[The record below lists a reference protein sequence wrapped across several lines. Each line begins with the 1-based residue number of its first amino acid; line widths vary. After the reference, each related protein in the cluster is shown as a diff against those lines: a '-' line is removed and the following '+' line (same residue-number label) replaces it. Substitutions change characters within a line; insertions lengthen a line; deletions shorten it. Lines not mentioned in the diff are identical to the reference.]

1 MQLLKQL
8 TNINMT
14 YYNKLT
20 KILGREPFKEGVKHH
35 QQYFK
40 FKTLDEAA
48 KDLFNLELKDPKM
61 KIKALKLGLL

>member
-1 MQLLKQL
+1 M
-8 TNINMT
+8 MT
-14 YYNKLT
+14 YYNKLA

-35 QQYFK
+35 QKYFK

-48 KDLFNLELKDPKM
+48 KDLFNLVLKDPKM